1 MRRARP
7 PTWFA
12 RLRLTCIAE
21 VTQTT
26 VNAPESHSA
35 EDLLALM
42 RGRRSI
48 RRYQP
53 QSVPCAKLMR
63 VLEAARWGPSAH
75 NRQPWRFVVLTGDED
90 RRRLADA
97 MAVRLA
103 DDLRA
108 DGADEETIARDTE
121 RSKRRLAGAPVL
133 VLVCLTMAD
142 MDTYPDGRRQR
153 FEHTMAVQSVAMA
166 AQNLLLMAHAQG
178 LGACLMCAPL
188 FCQETVR
195 EVLGL
200 PADYEPQGVI
210 ALGYPAETRQKNREP
225 LETRVTF
232 R

>member
-1 MRRARP
+1 MRKPGP

-12 RLRLTCIAE
+12 RLRSTCIAE

-26 VNAPESHSA
+26 VDAPESHSA

-53 QSVPCAKLMR
+53 QPVPRAKLARM
-63 VLEAARWGPSAH
+63 LEAARWGPSAH
-75 NRQPWRFVVLTGDED
+75 NRQPWRFVVVTGGED

-108 DGADEETIARDTE
+108 DGVDEETIAQDMG
-121 RSKRRLAGAPVL
+121 RSRRRLAGAPVL

-142 MDTYPDGRRQR
+142 MDTYPDGRRQH

-178 LGACLMCAPL
+178 FGACWMCAPL

-210 ALGYPAETRQKNREP
+210 TLGYPAETRQKTREP

>member
-1 MRRARP
+1 M
-7 PTWFA
+7 
-12 RLRLTCIAE
+12 
-21 VTQTT
+21 
-26 VNAPESHSA
+26 NAPESHSA
-35 EDLLALM
+35 KDLLALM

-53 QSVPCAKLMR
+53 QPVPRAKLVRM
-63 VLEAARWGPSAH
+63 LEAARWGPSAH

-90 RRRLADA
+90 RRRLADV

-108 DGADEETIARDTE
+108 DGADEETIAQDTE
-121 RSKRRLAGAPVL
+121 RSRRRLAGAPIL

-178 LGACLMCAPL
+178 LGACWMCAPL

-210 ALGYPAETRQKNREP
+210 TLGYPAEARQKTREP